1 MHNNGIVHGST
12 KTGLL
17 FKVCNW
23 SIWWQGVI
31 LSDDTAKSIAC
42 SIVMSLRDSSPKYSI
57 LSTALFQTRNRSCKS
72 VMDAFVRDRK
82 LCQKHLAR
90 AVQLRTGVTK
100 VLTLYDFWCVYDIQ
114 IYLFICKCSAMYT
127 SNKCDRPCQGHVRN
141 LHTLIGRRCTTPMT
155 ERTETSWLHNWQ
167 TPPEYTAQLNTRSY
181 HWLIQHVHIYIVCIV
196 RVIVSYWWKWQNRHV
211 CTVYSIIIIIIIII
225 INQRFIVRLLLGK
238 IRT

>member
-114 IYLFICKCSAMYT
+114 IYLFICKCSAVY
-127 SNKCDRPCQGHVRN
+127 S
-141 LHTLIGRRCTTPMT
+141 LINVTD
-155 ERTETSWLHNWQ
+155 L
-167 TPPEYTAQLNTRSY
+167 
-181 HWLIQHVHIYIVCIV
+181 V
-196 RVIVSYWWKWQNRHV
+196 RVTWEICTLWLDAGARLRWRKEQRQVDSTTDKHLQNTQHNSTLAHITDSYSTCISTLYV
-211 CTVYSIIIIIIIII
+211 LYV
-225 INQRFIVRLLLGK
+225 
-238 IRT
+238 